1 MAAGSESEANRTPYS
16 MSSMMVRKNL
26 SEGDRD
32 VKREGKLGLI
42 YDSISEEEKEALIL
56 VAWLVV
62 HAGGNAYLIW
72 LLGET

>member
-16 MSSMMVRKNL
+16 MSSMVVQKNL

-32 VKREGKLGLI
+32 IKREGKLGLI
-42 YDSISEEEKEALIL
+42 YDIISEEEKEALIL

-62 HAGGNAYLIW
+62 HAGGNAYLI
-72 LLGET
+72 